1 MTERK
6 AVLVTG
12 GTRGIG
18 KAIVLKFAREGYD
31 VCFSYLKSVEAS
43 ESLVKECRKL
53 GVEAFGV
60 KADAGEPSEIKEL
73 IQACTKHFGRI
84 DVLVNNAGI
93 SESKLLIDMSDEEI
107 LKMINVNLIS
117 CILTT
122 REVLKHM
129 LSSGS
134 GSIVNVASMWGV
146 SGASCESVYSASKA
160 GMIGFTEAI
169 SKEVGLSGIRVNA
182 VAPGCIKTD
191 MTSGYTSEEMK
202 EIESTA
208 SLGRI
213 GKPEEVASVVYFL
226 SSEDAS
232 FVTGQTILV
241 DGGFLN

>member
-31 VCFSYLKSVEAS
+31 VCFSYLRSDVAEKE
-43 ESLVKECRKL
+43 LVGECLRV
-53 GVEAFGV
+53 GVNAFGV
-60 KADAGEPSEIKEL
+60 RADARDPKQIKAL
-73 IQACTKHFGRI
+73 ASACMQKFGRI
-84 DVLVNNAGI
+84 DVLVNNVGVA
-93 SESKLLIDMSDEEI
+93 SVKLLIDMSDEEI
-107 LKMINVNLIS
+107 QEVMNTNLTS
-117 CILTT
+117 CMVLT

-129 LSSGS
+129 IAAQG
-134 GSIVNVASMWGV
+134 GAIVNISSMWGI
-146 SGASCESVYSASKA
+146 SGASCESVYSAAKA